1 MWDAT
6 PKIKPAGSLQASLA
20 SLRTILPNAARGAVF
35 GSSAFES
42 LAVDSCAFESSVFDS
57 SVFGWGNV
65 CVFMPGFLP
74 RAGAV
79 R

>member
-1 MWDAT
+1 MMTSSSGTAT

-20 SLRTILPNAARGAVF
+20 SFRMILPNAARGAVL

-42 LAVDSCAFESSVFDS
+42 WAVDSCALESSA
-57 SVFGWGNV
+57 FGWGRV
-65 CVFMPGFLP
+65 WVFMPGFLP
-74 RAGAV
+74 RPGAV

>member
-1 MWDAT
+1 MITSSSGTAT
-6 PKIKPAGSLQASLA
+6 PKIRPAGSLRASLA

-35 GSSAFES
+35 GSSVFES
-42 LAVDSCAFESSVFDS
+42 WAFDSCVLDS
-57 SVFGWGNV
+57 SAFGWGNV

-74 RAGAV
+74 RAGAD